1 MRIESLKARIR
12 DLEQQIGGQQIPT
25 TDASGQ
31 RCWLPIG
38 EKDLLDIYLAL
49 LDIHAA
55 EATGQ
60 PINISDEVRRQL
72 GSWSRAELPGG
83 ADPLFIEVR
92 EEAARL
98 VALTEMGA

>member
-1 MRIESLKARIR
+1 MRIENLKSRLR
-12 DLEQQIGGQQIPT
+12 DLEERIGAKQIAT

-31 RCWLPIG
+31 KCWLPIG

-60 PINISDEVRRQL
+60 PINISDEVRRRL

-83 ADPLFIEVR
+83 ADPLLIEVR

-98 VALTEMGA
+98 VALAEMGA